1 MSLVPRFRIV
11 LENAKYTHI
20 YYYIFHNC
28 LSINSMERRKKK
40 QEQKYH
46 CSNP

>member
-20 YYYIFHNC
+20 YYIFHNC
-28 LSINSMERRKKK
+28 LSINSMEKRKKKK